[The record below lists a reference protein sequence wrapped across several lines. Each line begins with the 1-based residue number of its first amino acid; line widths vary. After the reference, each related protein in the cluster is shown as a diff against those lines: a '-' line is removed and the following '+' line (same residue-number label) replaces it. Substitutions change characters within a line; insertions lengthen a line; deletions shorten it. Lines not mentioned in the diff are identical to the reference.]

1 MFIGKG
7 GKGVS
12 GFYDIFYVFFFF
24 YFIIS
29 SKLLKYTELK
39 HYYLLCTYNRRQK
52 ILLLK

>member
-12 GFYDIFYVFFFF
+12 GFYDFFYVFFL
-24 YFIIS
+24 S
-29 SKLLKYTELK
+29 SLQNHYNVQTTELK
-39 HYYLLCTYNRRQK
+39 HYYLLCTYNRRQN